1 MTGTQASVGATSTL
15 DRMIGLLTA
24 HAAAVDHTEVGAVL
38 DGIHDARRVFVTGAG
53 RSGLVARAFANRL
66 MHLGMSVHVV
76 GEVTTPA
83 IERGDALLVVSNS
96 GSGGAVVHAAR
107 TAAAVGA
114 RVLAVSGV
122 EAGPVREV
130 ADRSVVLPLAVPA
143 PASRR
148 EDALDPPMGTVFEQL
163 AFLVLEAAVLDLQ
176 KRLRV
181 TEGEMRARHA
191 NLE

>member
-24 HAAAVDHTEVGAVL
+24 RAAAVDHTEVGAVL

-83 IERGDALLVVSNS
+83 IERGDALD
-96 GSGGAVVHAAR
+96 AI
-107 TAAAVGA
+107 
-114 RVLAVSGV
+114 
-122 EAGPVREV
+122 EAGWQPG
-130 ADRSVVLPLAVPA
+130 LAKFEA
-143 PASRR
+143 LRR
-148 EDALDPPMGTVFEQL
+148 RHLQYPMP
-163 AFLVLEAAVLDLQ
+163 
-176 KRLRV
+176 
-181 TEGEMRARHA
+181 
-191 NLE
+191 